1 MDNTYF
7 NNTKFIGSF
16 PHSKDLPSDEGSEIA
31 FCGRSNCGKSS
42 LLNAITNNKKL
53 AKTSKTPGRTQA
65 INVFEISSDNNFKII
80 DLPGYGYAKV
90 SKQMRVVWGKEIE
103 TYLTTRKSLR
113 AVCIIMDTRHPFK
126 EVDVS
131 LIDWCES
138 KDLPMILL
146 LNKSDK
152 LSNNKVSQTVLNAKK
167 DMQRLSTENYIIAT
181 SATERTGIE
190 LLLRKINDLI

>member
-1 MDNTYF
+1 MD
-7 NNTKFIGSF
+7 I
-16 PHSKDLPSDEGSEIA
+16 
-31 FCGRSNCGKSS
+31 
-42 LLNAITNNKKL
+42 
-53 AKTSKTPGRTQA
+53 
-65 INVFEISSDNNFKII
+65 
-80 DLPGYGYAKV
+80 
-90 SKQMRVVWGKEIE
+90 
-103 TYLTTRKSLR
+103 
-113 AVCIIMDTRHPFK
+113 RHPFK